1 MPRRRHFA
9 LMLALLAAAPS
20 PAFAHAIL
28 LDSTPAAGK
37 TLKPGET
44 TLRLRFNSRIDA
56 ARSRLT
62 LIPASAQPTI
72 LPLAIG
78 PSEDILT
85 APATLSR
92 GPHTLRW
99 QVLTVDGHITRG
111 EVRFTVTGPR

>member
-62 LIPASAQPTI
+62 LIPPNAQPAI

-85 APATLSR
+85 APATLSP

-99 QVLTVDGHITRG
+99 QVLAVDGHITRG